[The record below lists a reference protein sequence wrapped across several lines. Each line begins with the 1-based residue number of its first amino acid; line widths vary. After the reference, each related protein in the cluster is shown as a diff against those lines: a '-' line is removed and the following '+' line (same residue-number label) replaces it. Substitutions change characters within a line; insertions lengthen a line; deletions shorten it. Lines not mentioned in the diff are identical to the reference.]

1 MAFSWGSKEL
11 AAVKKWKQKLEDQRK
26 AMSVEDRLESERLE
40 KMEKSFSMSNLSVL
54 LAWLVLAIA
63 VLALLGLV
71 FVTLFHYEG
80 VTLIQHDPYLPKLLP
95 PAKN

>member
-1 MAFSWGSKEL
+1 
-11 AAVKKWKQKLEDQRK
+11 
-26 AMSVEDRLESERLE
+26 VERQ
-40 KMEKSFSMSNLSVL
+40 NLTL
-54 LAWLVLAIA
+54 RMAWLVLSIA

-71 FVTLFHYEG
+71 YVTLFHYEG